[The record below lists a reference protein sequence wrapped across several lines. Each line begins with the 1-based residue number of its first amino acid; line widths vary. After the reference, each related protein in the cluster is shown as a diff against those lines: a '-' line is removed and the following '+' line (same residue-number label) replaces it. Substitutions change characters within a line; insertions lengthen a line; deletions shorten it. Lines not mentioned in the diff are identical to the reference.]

1 MPGRSEL
8 LVSGWLAGCFELLSF
23 LFPSALVSSTVAT
36 APTATT
42 TTTIM
47 SLLTE
52 SIFFGQQ
59 GVTRL

>member
-1 MPGRSEL
+1 MQGRSER

-42 TTTIM
+42 TTTII